1 MSGRLTQTKK
11 PEATTY
17 IGLLLGSAKD
27 SDFGVGISL
36 DLAED
41 ENPVMTV
48 LPVEVEGGSGN
59 R

>member
-27 SDFGVGISL
+27 SDIGISL

-41 ENPVMTV
+41 EDPVMTV